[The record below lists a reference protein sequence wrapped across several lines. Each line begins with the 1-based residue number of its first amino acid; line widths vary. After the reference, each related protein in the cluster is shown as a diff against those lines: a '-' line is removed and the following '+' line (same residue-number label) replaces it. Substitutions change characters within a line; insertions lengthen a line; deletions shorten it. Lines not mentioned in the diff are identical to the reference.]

1 MVGFREGGQGRLSPF
16 MTLRK
21 GCNGWFQRGGPRKA
35 VTLHDFTEGVQ
46 WLVSERGAKEGC
58 HPS

>member
-1 MVGFREGGQGRLSPF
+1 MVGVGEELRLND
-16 MTLRK
+16 L
-21 GCNGWFQRGGPRKA
+21 
-35 VTLHDFTEGVQ
+35 TEGVQ